1 MAAPQ
6 MSRWGERLQER
17 TQPLQPD
24 DAQYGYAHAI
34 LCETLAQPYLQVCE
48 LIDPPDPLAPW
59 APLFSLDLCPDW
71 ALPWLAQLVGTALPV
86 GLTAAQQRDWI
97 LAFAGHSTGTVAA
110 MTAAAE
116 LTLVPSHPPAPAT
129 LWFRERD
136 GSPYRLEVVTLT
148 SETPDPAALLRALT
162 AAKPGGIVLEL
173 RQVLGWDYQQLKT
186 SEGAAKYSGLK
197 TKYAT
202 YRGLREHA
210 PGT

>member
-6 MSRWGERLQER
+6 MSRWGARLQER

-24 DAQYGYAHAI
+24 DAQYSYAHAI

-48 LIDPPDPLAPW
+48 IIDPPDPLPPW
-59 APLFSLDLCPDW
+59 APLFSIVLCPDW
-71 ALPWLAQLVGTALPV
+71 ALPWLAQLVGTQLPQ
-86 GLTAAQQRDWI
+86 GLTPAQQRNFI
-97 LAFAGHSTGTVAA
+97 MVFAGHTTGTVAS
-110 MTAAAE
+110 MTAAAR
-116 LTLVPSHPPAPAT
+116 TALVSSNPPAPAT

-148 SETPDPAALLRALT
+148 GETPDPAALLRALT
-162 AAKPGGIVLEL
+162 AAKPGAILLEV
-173 RQVLGWDYQQLKT
+173 RQVAGWDYQQMVT
-186 SEGAAKYSGLK
+186 DEGAAKYSGLK
-197 TKYAT
+197 VKYVT